1 MILKRTKDILNG
13 KIPEQ
18 ILLITIPIAGTY
30 LLQQLYLFIDY
41 VVLGRFAGVEAMAAV
56 GGSATMIINILQNV
70 VVGIATGLMI
80 IVAQNYGRR
89 DDDNVHEA
97 VRTGMFVSMMF
108 SFLIAIITGVLAK
121 KLLMLMNCPIDI
133 VEPSMIYLLMN
144 IAGLVPYA
152 IYTFGMYVLR
162 ATGDT
167 KISLIFT
174 IIIAVVKVILDV
186 LLTAIFRMGVW
197 GVAIATFSSYL
208 VCGVVVLVI
217 LSKSE
222 FCYNYKFSE
231 FGFDLNMLKQIFKIG
246 VPVAIQAT
254 VFTITNAL
262 VSVKVNKFGTQTVAA
277 FAAFNNVD
285 NFYWCFDNAIGSAIL
300 TIVGQNYGNKNMKR
314 VKQTFLYGIL
324 ILLIGTIILSGLAVV
339 FGREILMLFTTET
352 DVIETAYDA
361 IKWMAITYP
370 LYILIEIVSSTIKG
384 CGDATSSMII
394 AIFGVCVVRIIYL
407 LLLNLNSL
415 TSVVMSYPTSW
426 AISSVIYLIYFLT
439 NKKYR
444 SSQNN

>member
-1 MILKRTKDILNG
+1 MIFNKTKDILNG
-13 KIPEQ
+13 RIPEQ

-30 LLQQLYLFIDY
+30 LLQQLYQFIDY

-56 GGSATMIINILQNV
+56 GGSATMIVNILLNII
-70 VVGIATGLMI
+70 VGIATGLMI
-80 IVAQNYGRR
+80 VVAQNYGRS
-89 DDDNVHEA
+89 DEDNVHEA
-97 VRTGMFVSMMF
+97 VRTGMFISIVF
-108 SFLIAIITGVLAK
+108 SSIIAIITGIFGR
-121 KLLMLMNCPIDI
+121 KLLVFMDCPNDI
-133 VEPSMIYLLMN
+133 IKPSLIYLLMN

-174 IIIAVVKVILDV
+174 IIIAVVKVVLDV
-186 LLTAIFRMGVW
+186 LLTGLFKMGVW

-208 VCGVVVLVI
+208 VCSAVVLVI
-217 LSKSE
+217 LNKTE

-231 FGFDLNMLKQIFKIG
+231 FGFNLYMLKQIFKIG

-262 VSVKVNKFGTQTVAA
+262 VSVKVNKFGTETVAA
-277 FAAFNNVD
+277 FAAYNNVD

-314 VKQTFLYGIL
+314 VKETFLHGI
-324 ILLIGTIILSGLAVV
+324 IVLLIGTLIIGGLIIA
-339 FGREILMLFTTET
+339 FGRNILFLFTT
-352 DVIETAYDA
+352 DNNVIETAYDA
-361 IKWMAITYP
+361 LKWMAITYP
-370 LYILIEIVSSTIKG
+370 LYIMIETVSSTIKG
-384 CGDATSSMII
+384 CGDATNSMII
-394 AIFGVCVVRIIYL
+394 AIFGVCIVRIVYL
-407 LLLNLNSL
+407 LVLDLNGL

-426 AISSVIYLIYFLT
+426 AISSAIYLVYFLT
-439 NKKYR
+439 NKKYK